1 MTRII
6 ASLLF
11 LVLFLNAKS
20 QTYEAI
26 SPNSL
31 LKIKIELAEKITYS
45 VFVGEKRV
53 IQPSIIGLELYD
65 GRLLGDNSKVINVKR
80 NEVNGIIQV
89 VNGKNKELTEHYN
102 EVKIEMDSF
111 ALIVRAY
118 DEGVAYRFETFFP
131 NEIIIKQEEANFNFD
146 GNPNIWF
153 GEAEAEMKQWER
165 SYYPYSSIS
174 DIGNNKFA
182 ITPCLVNY
190 PEESVSVVVAESDLN
205 DYPGMFV
212 QKSGSNS
219 LKGKWAEYPKRVQEG
234 DYEYKRVL
242 ERYDYISRS
251 SGTRLFPWRV
261 MIISTQDKDLLNNE
275 LIYKLAKPQILQDV
289 SWVQPGKSVWEW
301 WHDAILTGVTFPSG
315 TQNLNYT
322 LYKYYVDFAAA
333 NGIEYITLDAG
344 WNSIYIKELCQY
356 AAQKKVKVILWYYF
370 NLVVVN
376 PHVLDTFK
384 SYGASGVK
392 VDLIE
397 RDDQI
402 AVGWFEFIAS
412 ECAKRKLVVS
422 FHGCAKPTGLQR
434 AYPNIVNFEAVRG
447 AECAKWDY
455 SVNPNYHLQFPFMRM
470 LAGTL
475 DYTPGSLRN
484 VHYEQFTPIPVGVPE
499 TIGTRTHEMAMYVV
513 YDQTLAYLCDAPTEY
528 EKSPKI
534 TEYISKIPTTW
545 DRTLPLSGSIG
556 KYAAI
561 ARQKGNE
568 WYVGALTNLESRDIL
583 IDFSF
588 LEANKNY
595 SAEIMRD
602 SHTSSVNAKS
612 YVIESIPITN
622 QTHYTANLARGGGF
636 MMHITLADNI
646 QTSVPDKDNSQIRM
660 QYSEAEQTL
669 HLTNIYP
676 IKSIQITDILGHKQI
691 VKNGDN
697 HQFMTIPLKDLS
709 SGIYLV
715 TVLTSQECNS
725 IKFFKR

>member
-6 ASLLF
+6 TCFFFLF
-11 LVLFLNAKS
+11 LSLNAIS
-20 QTYEAI
+20 QTYETI
-26 SPNSL
+26 SPNGK
-31 LKIKIELAEKITYS
+31 LKIQVEVTDKIRYS
-45 VFVGEKRV
+45 VFVGEKRF
-53 IQPSIIGLELYD
+53 IQPSVIGLDLYD
-65 GRLLGDNSKVINVKR
+65 GKRLGDSAKVISVRR
-80 NEVNGIIQV
+80 NEVSDVIQV
-89 VNGKNKELTEHYN
+89 VNGKNKELTEQYR
-102 EVKIEMDSF
+102 ELKIEMDSF

-118 DEGVAYRFETFFP
+118 DDGVAYRFETAFS
-131 NEIIIKQEEANFNFD
+131 NEIIIKNEEANFIFE

-165 SYYPYSSIS
+165 SYYPYNSIS
-174 DIGNNKFA
+174 DISSNKFA

-190 PEESVSVVVAESDLN
+190 PDDSISVVVAESDLN

-212 QKSGSNS
+212 KKSLSNS
-219 LKGKWAEYPKRVQEG
+219 LTGKWAEYPKRVQEG

-242 ERYDYISRS
+242 ERYDYIAKTSGSR
-251 SGTRLFPWRV
+251 TFPWRV
-261 MIISTQDKDLLNNE
+261 LIIAGQDKDLLNNE
-275 LIYKLAKPQILQDV
+275 LIYKLAKPQVLEDV

-315 TQNLNYT
+315 LSNLNYT
-322 LYKYYVDFAAA
+322 LYKYYIDFAAT

-356 AAQKKVKVILWYYF
+356 AATKNVKVILWYYF
-370 NLVVVN
+370 NLVVIN
-376 PHVLDTFK
+376 PHILDTFK

-484 VHYEQFTPIPVGVPE
+484 VHYEQFTPIPVGVPN

-528 EKSPKI
+528 EKSPRI
-534 TEYISKIPTTW
+534 TELISKIPTSW
-545 DRTLPLSGSIG
+545 DRTLPLSGKIG
-556 KYAAI
+556 EYAAI
-561 ARQKGNE
+561 AKQKGNE
-568 WYVGALTNLESRDIL
+568 WYVGALTNLNERAIL

-588 LEANKNY
+588 LEENTNY
-595 SAEIMRD
+595 KAVIMRD
-602 SHTSSVNAKS
+602 SQFSSINAKS
-612 YVIESIPITN
+612 YIIEEIPVTN
-622 QTHYTANLARGGGF
+622 QTKYIANLARGGGLI
-636 MMHITLADNI
+636 MHVSFADSMQTLLPEKESSL
-646 QTSVPDKDNSQIRM
+646 TRM
-660 QYSEAEQTL
+660 HYSEDEQTMYV
-669 HLTNIYP
+669 TTTDA
-676 IKSIQITDILGHKQI
+676 IKSIQLTDILGHKLLSKKGENQ
-691 VKNGDN
+691 
-697 HQFMTIPLKDLS
+697 QSLSLSLKDLPN
-709 SGIYLV
+709 GIYV
-715 TVLTSQECNS
+715 VSALTSQDCKT
-725 IKFFKR
+725 IKFIKH